1 MISSKKEKKGNIS
14 IKINKVKKA
23 KKVKLQS
30 DKSIKQDV
38 ELLDIKNLYNDENDF
53 LYPTLDDINFNIKIA
68 EKEEFHQSQYDDRF
82 QNKKTGTD
90 VDIEAEADKLC
101 NAEFSLAPQQLF
113 VRNFL
118 SFQTPYNS
126 LLLYHGL
133 GTGKTCSAIG
143 VAEEMRDYLK
153 RIGTKPKTQKIII
166 VASPNV
172 QKNFRL
178 QLFDERKLEQK
189 NGIWNIHNCVG
200 NKFLK
205 EMNQDI
211 NPEYIKNIPKK
222 TIVKQID
229 NMIQNSYLFIGYGQL
244 ANWIAK
250 LSDVSKIQN
259 KKERATIIKNKIQKV
274 FNDRLVIIDEIHNI
288 RSADTKTNKVLTVE
302 LEKLV
307 SNANNLRLLLLSATP
322 MFNSYSEIVWLV
334 NLMNKNDKR
343 STMDIKSVFNE

>member
-1 MISSKKEKKGNIS
+1 MISSKKENMEKKEKKETIS
-14 IKINKVKKA
+14 IKINKVKKV
-23 KKVKLQS
+23 KVKKLRKIKLQPNTP
-30 DKSIKQDV
+30 IKKDV
-38 ELLDIKNLYNDENDF
+38 ELLDIKDLYNDENDF

-82 QNKKTGTD
+82 QNKKTGSD

-178 QLFDERKLEQK
+178 QLFDEGKLEQK
-189 NGIWNIHNCVG
+189 NGIWNIHNCIG

-222 TIVKQID
+222 
-229 NMIQNSYLFIGYGQL
+229 NNS
-244 ANWIAK
+244 
-250 LSDVSKIQN
+250 
-259 KKERATIIKNKIQKV
+259 E
-274 FNDRLVIIDEIHNI
+274 
-288 RSADTKTNKVLTVE
+288 TN
-302 LEKLV
+302 
-307 SNANNLRLLLLSATP
+307 
-322 MFNSYSEIVWLV
+322 
-334 NLMNKNDKR
+334 
-343 STMDIKSVFNE
+343 